1 MWVLCEQRQLQLYRS
16 IDRSRGSSSLRSCH
30 SAGYSVWG
38 PDIKMKWSVPLG
50 SCRGAAE
57 LGGRQSLRGPD
68 VLLGQALQSGS
79 LSSREAGVRF
89 TQHEINDRMVG
100 GLQDYVFPSGF
111 PREEWEEGWG
121 RWGGGG
127 GEGVREGGEDWE
139 VRSQTERAT
148 SCRLKGSHMKHQN
161 CRIMMR

>member
-1 MWVLCEQRQLQLYRS
+1 
-16 IDRSRGSSSLRSCH
+16 
-30 SAGYSVWG
+30 
-38 PDIKMKWSVPLG
+38 MKWSVPLG

-68 VLLGQALQSGS
+68 VLPGQALQSGS

-111 PREEWEEGWG
+111 PPEDWV
-121 RWGGGG
+121 GGGG
-127 GEGVREGGEDWE
+127 GGGGKGGRGRVGREGGEDWE

-148 SCRLKGSHMKHQN
+148 SCRLKASHMKHQN